1 MRLAAYYFKMSVKWC
16 ISKVL
21 FTMKTKFIRGGTVS
35 IHSVLI
41 GTQFLLVE
49 AFSC

>member
-21 FTMKTKFIRGGTVS
+21 FTMKTKFIRGEPLVF
-35 IHSVLI
+35 IP
-41 GTQFLLVE
+41 FL
-49 AFSC
+49 